1 MFVASSRC
9 KHQHYPDTTRI
20 RYRSVAQPGIMDLK
34 KHPTLNCP
42 KKAKKLPSLGSLKFK
57 IFYFRE

>member
-9 KHQHYPDTTRI
+9 KHQQYPDTTRI

-42 KKAKKLPSLGSLKFK
+42 KKSEKTAESRQPK
-57 IFYFRE
+57 I